1 MYYALR
7 KLAFINRAVN
17 APVSEKC
24 SYPRSASEAKCG
36 LNKTGYTEPCESAEN
51 PLSCSTTGR
60 MRPLLRLRSGSKV
73 PLNQRFLNLFKT

>member
-24 SYPRSASEAKCG
+24 RYPRSASEAKCG
-36 LNKTGYTEPCESAEN
+36 LNKTGYTEPVRV
-51 PLSCSTTGR
+51 PKIR
-60 MRPLLRLRSGSKV
+60 YRVQLLAA
-73 PLNQRFLNLFKT
+73 